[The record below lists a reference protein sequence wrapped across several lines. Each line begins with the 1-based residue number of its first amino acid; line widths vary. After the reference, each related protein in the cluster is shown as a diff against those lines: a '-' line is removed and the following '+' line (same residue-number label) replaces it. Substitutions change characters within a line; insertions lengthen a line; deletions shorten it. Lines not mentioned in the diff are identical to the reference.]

1 MLKTTLTKVLFTITL
16 VGTAL
21 FACKKK
27 DNDTP
32 IPTKQ
37 ELFSGKT
44 SKTWQIQKLYINDTL
59 YGLSPQ
65 ELQYTVTYNS
75 DSTYVDSDG
84 MGGKYLMD
92 NAGTK
97 LIETL
102 TIGGSG
108 KFTYNIETLNEASLI
123 MRLVD
128 DGSGKNPNTQYHY
141 RAK

>member
-1 MLKTTLTKVLFTITL
+1 MLKSTLAKVLFTITL
-16 VGTAL
+16 VGTVL

-32 IPTKQ
+32 TPTKQ

-59 YGLSPQ
+59 YGLSSQ

-75 DSTYVDSDG
+75 DSTYVDSEG

-128 DGSGKNPNTQYHY
+128 DGSGKNPNMQYHY